1 MANAVSILDKIER
14 NCKQLGLSTSRSSAS
29 ALVVE
34 GMTISYAAA
43 TIQGPMG
50 GVDGTA
56 SPFLGIGV
64 AAPGKIAIDLGGADL
79 ATRAKVQALHVC
91 AGHANSIVLS
101 NAATSA
107 VNGEIQGHADNL
119 GMGM

>member
-14 NCKQLGLSTSRSSAS
+14 NCKQLGLTTSRTSSS
-29 ALVVE
+29 ILVAE
-34 GMTISYAAA
+34 GMTITYSAA
-43 TIQGPMG
+43 TIQAPMG
-50 GVDGTA
+50 GVDGSVT
-56 SPFLGIGV
+56 PFLGLGV
-64 AAPGKIAIDLGGADL
+64 ANPGKIAIDLAAADL
-79 ATRAKVQALHVC
+79 DTRAKVQVLHVC

-107 VNGEIQGHADNL
+107 VNGEIQGHADLL

>member
-14 NCKQLGLSTSRSSAS
+14 NCKQLGLTTSRTSAS
-29 ALVVE
+29 ALVAE
-34 GMTISYAAA
+34 GMTITYSSAV
-43 TIQGPMG
+43 IQAPMG
-50 GVDGTA
+50 GVDGSA

-64 AAPGKIAIDLGGADL
+64 AAPGKIAMDLGGADL
-79 ATRAKVQALHVC
+79 STRAKIQVLHIV

-101 NAATSA
+101 NASTSA
-107 VNGEIQGHADNL
+107 VNGELQGHVDQL

>member
-14 NCKQLGLSTSRSSAS
+14 NCKQLGLTTSRSSATS
-29 ALVVE
+29 LVAE
-34 GMTISYAAA
+34 GMTISYSAAV
-43 TIQGPMG
+43 IQAPMG
-50 GVDGTA
+50 GVDGLT

-64 AAPGKIAIDLGGADL
+64 AAPGKIAIDLGGVDL
-79 ATRAKVQALHVC
+79 STRAKVQVLHVC
-91 AGHANSIVLS
+91 SGHANDIVLS

-107 VNGEIQGHADNL
+107 VNGQIQGHADMF